1 MSKASSYIH
10 IYIASMAQ
18 HNEFG
23 QISED
28 RAVAY
33 LMARGYTIRD
43 RNWRIG
49 HKEIDIVAQKNGT
62 IAFVEVK
69 ARKNDKYGDP
79 VDAITDSKI
88 RNLVQAANAYI
99 RYHRI
104 SFPIRFDVIVI
115 IGEPGN
121 QSVEHI
127 EDAFYPPQY

>member
-1 MSKASSYIH
+1 
-10 IYIASMAQ
+10 MAQ

-43 RNWRIG
+43 RNWRMG

-62 IAFVEVK
+62 IAFIEVK
-69 ARKNDKYGDP
+69 ARKNDRFGDP
-79 VDAITDSKI
+79 VDAITDTKI
-88 RNLVQAANAYI
+88 RNLAQAANAYL

-104 SFPIRFDVIVI
+104 DLPARFDVIVI

>member
-1 MSKASSYIH
+1 LIDGLKLTA
-10 IYIASMAQ
+10 IYLTFFYNDLYQ
-18 HNEFG
+18 
-23 QISED
+23 
-28 RAVAY
+28 Y
-33 LMARGYTIRD
+33 
-43 RNWRIG
+43 
-49 HKEIDIVAQKNGT
+49 
-62 IAFVEVK
+62 AFVEVK